1 MIISHRKETETM
13 KTAKLILGILSIIL
27 SIIVLLQS
35 CAVGVGNALSDSEE
49 VSGQAGVI
57 VAIVMLAAGI
67 IGITTRQS
75 RGGGI
80 TTGIFYL
87 LAALI
92 GFANVGTYSDLGL
105 WSALCLIF
113 GIIFLIGSFTMK
125 KKNAVNVQP
134 QGYPQAQ
141 VYPQQPQ
148 PQAFQNPSPVPQ
160 QPQMNPNPVP
170 QQPQMNPNPQQRVNP
185 NPQQRVNPNP
195 VQNPQNRP
203 QQY

>member
-1 MIISHRKETETM
+1 M

-49 VSGQAGVI
+49 ASGQAGII

-87 LAALI
+87 FAALI
-92 GFANVGTYSDLGL
+92 GFVNIGSYSDLGL
-105 WSALCLIF
+105 WSGLCLIF

-125 KKNAVNVQP
+125 KKTAAPVQQPVYPNAQVRQPVN
-134 QGYPQAQ
+134 PQAQ
-141 VYPQQPQ
+141 QQVY
-148 PQAFQNPSPVPQ
+148 
-160 QPQMNPNPVP
+160 
-170 QQPQMNPNPQQRVNP
+170 PNPQARQPVNP
-185 NPQQRVNPNP
+185 N
-195 VQNPQNRP
+195 QNPQNRP
-203 QQY
+203 PQV

>member
-148 PQAFQNPSPVPQ
+148 PQAFQNP
-160 QPQMNPNPVP
+160 NPVP

-185 NPQQRVNPNP
+185 NP

-203 QQY
+203 PQY

>member
-1 MIISHRKETETM
+1 M

-49 VSGQAGVI
+49 ASGQAGII

-87 LAALI
+87 FAALI
-92 GFANVGTYSDLGL
+92 GFVNIGSYSDLGL
-105 WSALCLIF
+105 WSGLCLIF

-125 KKNAVNVQP
+125 KKTAAPVQQP
-134 QGYPQAQ
+134 VYPQAQ
-141 VYPQQPQ
+141 QPVYPNAQVRQPVN
-148 PQAFQNPSPVPQ
+148 PQAQ
-160 QPQMNPNPVP
+160 QQVY
-170 QQPQMNPNPQQRVNP
+170 PNPQARQPVNP
-185 NPQQRVNPNP
+185 N
-195 VQNPQNRP
+195 QNPQNHPP
-203 QQY
+203 QV